1 MRLNFI
7 VFENLDFPTILEI
20 AIVGSRAVLR
30 FPIILFGCERKGL
43 CEVCGCWVSL
53 MRCTGVWDSHRNLST
68 IPYQNALDDMSRSIT
83 VEQIARIAK
92 PIVIRRHVAELYM
105 FGSMLRGEVY
115 VN

>member
-1 MRLNFI
+1 M
-7 VFENLDFPTILEI
+7 
-20 AIVGSRAVLR
+20 
-30 FPIILFGCERKGL
+30 
-43 CEVCGCWVSL
+43 
-53 MRCTGVWDSHRNLST
+53 

-92 PIVIRRHVAELYM
+92 PIVLRRHVAELYM